1 MSLLKEAW
9 SRLASLFRRR
19 DTLDRDLDVE
29 MESHLALSAAEYE
42 RRGMD
47 ALQAREAALREFG
60 SVAQVAQVYR
70 ERRGIPLVET
80 VARDTKYAV
89 RQLRKSPGFTT
100 AAILTLALGIGTNA
114 AVFSVLNSVLLQ
126 PLPFKDRDRLVMV
139 QSIEK
144 GEADGPSAPDVRDF
158 AERSHSFEELAPWD
172 TWNKNVTTS
181 SAPDAPV
188 QMQVGLAS
196 REFFDAL
203 GLEPIM
209 GRKFTAQD
217 AIWGNNH
224 VALITR
230 AFWQTRFGGRPDVL
244 GQTMTINGNTYTVIG
259 VLSETVP
266 DWFRGVDVEVWEPFA
281 PIEEIWDEYGRGGR
295 GYGAL
300 GKLREGVTLAQAQA
314 DLSQIAS
321 ELAEEH
327 PVDRDVGVLV
337 KPLTELR
344 AGKLRPTLYLLMG
357 SVVMILLIACSNLA
371 GLLLARNG
379 ARQREFALRSALG
392 AGRTALIRQILT
404 ETVLLSLAGGAIG
417 AALAWGSARILK
429 SSAASIAQLH
439 SLEVDWRVAAFT
451 FVAALCASLLFGLAP
466 ALLGTRVDLVSA
478 LKEGGRGAAGSS
490 RQYFRRGLV
499 VAQIALSLVLMIG
512 AGLLAQT
519 IAHLENQDI
528 GYYAPNLVKASF
540 YLPPLRYPTGQPV
553 SRFAQ
558 EYRRRVQ
565 ALPGVK
571 AASITMVFPPVVR
584 WTLMFR
590 VQGQPVARVQDIP
603 TATFGLSDNYFLST
617 AGIPLRAGRD
627 FAEDDRE
634 NTAPVAIVNET
645 FARRFFGGESAIG
658 KTVVLGAPA
667 ELNVPD
673 PWLSEKHLPFE
684 IVGVM
689 GDWKNEGL
697 AEPVKPMILALGVQV
712 PDLNFG
718 WENVLLRTEANSA
731 GYVPELQRQLGAMD
745 AQVPIYHAETMDAY
759 ISRQT
764 ADRKLITGV
773 LAAFAALGVML
784 ALIGVYGV
792 IAYLVVQ
799 RRQEIAIRVAL
810 GASRRDV
817 TWLVTRQGL
826 QLAIVGVCGG
836 IVATLIAGGAI
847 RGLLYGV
854 SPTDLR
860 TLALAAAVLAITALV
875 ASWIPGRRAMNV
887 DPIEAMRAN

>member
-1 MSLLKEAW
+1 
-9 SRLASLFRRR
+9 
-19 DTLDRDLDVE
+19 
-29 MESHLALSAAEYE
+29 
-42 RRGMD
+42 
-47 ALQAREAALREFG
+47 
-60 SVAQVAQVYR
+60 
-70 ERRGIPLVET
+70 
-80 VARDTKYAV
+80 
-89 RQLRKSPGFTT
+89 
-100 AAILTLALGIGTNA
+100 
-114 AVFSVLNSVLLQ
+114 
-126 PLPFKDRDRLVMV
+126 
-139 QSIEK
+139 
-144 GEADGPSAPDVRDF
+144 
-158 AERSHSFEELAPWD
+158 
-172 TWNKNVTTS
+172 
-181 SAPDAPV
+181 
-188 QMQVGLAS
+188 
-196 REFFDAL
+196 
-203 GLEPIM
+203 
-209 GRKFTAQD
+209 
-217 AIWGNNH
+217 
-224 VALITR
+224 
-230 AFWQTRFGGRPDVL
+230 
-244 GQTMTINGNTYTVIG
+244 
-259 VLSETVP
+259 
-266 DWFRGVDVEVWEPFA
+266 
-281 PIEEIWDEYGRGGR
+281 
-295 GYGAL
+295 
-300 GKLREGVTLAQAQA
+300 
-314 DLSQIAS
+314 
-321 ELAEEH
+321 
-327 PVDRDVGVLV
+327 
-337 KPLTELR
+337 
-344 AGKLRPTLYLLMG
+344 
-357 SVVMILLIACSNLA
+357 
-371 GLLLARNG
+371 
-379 ARQREFALRSALG
+379 
-392 AGRTALIRQILT
+392 
-404 ETVLLSLAGGAIG
+404 
-417 AALAWGSARILK
+417 
-429 SSAASIAQLH
+429 
-439 SLEVDWRVAAFT
+439 
-451 FVAALCASLLFGLAP
+451 
-466 ALLGTRVDLVSA
+466 
-478 LKEGGRGAAGSS
+478 
-490 RQYFRRGLV
+490 
-499 VAQIALSLVLMIG
+499 
-512 AGLLAQT
+512 
-519 IAHLENQDI
+519 
-528 GYYAPNLVKASF
+528 
-540 YLPPLRYPTGQPV
+540 
-553 SRFAQ
+553 
-558 EYRRRVQ
+558 
-565 ALPGVK
+565 
-571 AASITMVFPPVVR
+571 
-584 WTLMFR
+584 
-590 VQGQPVARVQDIP
+590 VQDIP

-634 NTAPVAIVNET
+634 NTAPVAIVNKT

-718 WENVLLRTEANSA
+718 WENVLLRTEATSA

-887 DPIEAMRAN
+887 DPIEAMRAD